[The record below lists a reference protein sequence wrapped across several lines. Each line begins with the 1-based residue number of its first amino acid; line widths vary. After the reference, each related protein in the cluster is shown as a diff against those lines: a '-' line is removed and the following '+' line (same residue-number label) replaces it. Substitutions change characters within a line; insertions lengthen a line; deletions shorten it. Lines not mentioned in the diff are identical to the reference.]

1 MNKEKTYTTPWAV
14 VVHCSPLLLVR
25 ASHRP
30 TGYAIDND
38 DADDDLIIPIKE
50 QDDDD
55 EWDDEFLDI
64 D

>member
-1 MNKEKTYTTPWAV
+1 MNKEKTYTPPWAV

-50 QDDDD
+50 
-55 EWDDEFLDI
+55 
-64 D
+64 